1 VGRPKTY
8 DRSQVLETAMNLFW
22 QRGFHQV
29 STRDLSEAMGI
40 NVYSL
45 YAEFENKE
53 GLFNAAIEHYEHH
66 MVPFYIGAL
75 ERSDASPGTISE
87 VLNSFPAFAESEGFV
102 PGCLITNAA
111 TELAPNEHTSQ
122 VSTARYFERLTSAY
136 LNALGTGDGTDR
148 GEAVALARFLSTTTL
163 GLFVLLRAQ
172 TDRGVLQDAVDT
184 ALAAVEAHTNRPPNQ
199 PFRRTQP

>member
-1 VGRPKTY
+1 MGRPKTY
-8 DRSQVLETAMNLFW
+8 DRSEVLETAMNLFW

-45 YAEFENKE
+45 YAEFESKE

-75 ERSDASPGTISE
+75 ERPDASTETISE

-136 LNALGTGDGTDR
+136 LNALDDGMAE
-148 GEAVALARFLSTTTL
+148 GEAGALARFLSTTTL

-199 PFRRTQP
+199 PSRRTQP